1 MAGCCL
7 FGSAAREG
15 YAAPQWYRNLG
26 EHPDTP
32 LGDVFGRWRGICE
45 EDRGRVVEAERRVR
59 AAEADR
65 AGLDVRVSD
74 ASGDRWVR
82 IELLRVTPGCEL
94 PEYDLLCLAYDIT
107 GFKLTERTLAEAR
120 NRAEVNDRLKSTF
133 LADMSHEIRTPL
145 NAIVGFSNLL
155 TETDDAAERND
166 YMRIVNENNELLL
179 NMISDILDLSK
190 IEAGTFE
197 LTCERV
203 DVDRMC
209 AEIVQ
214 MLRIRLEEKPV
225 ELRYDGGAAGTV
237 LYGDKGRL
245 MQVLAN
251 FITNAVKFTEQGSIV
266 LTAETAGEEVLF
278 AVTDTG
284 CGISPESQAT
294 VFDRFVRLGGTA
306 PGTGLGL
313 PICRSIVE
321 QMGGRIGVVSEE
333 GRGSRF
339 WFAVPRRSAEEAN
352 LPAGEERAPQ
362 PARPH
367 GGRRPLL
374 LVAEDTDSNY
384 LLISLLLRRDYE
396 IIRACDG
403 EEAVR
408 RCAERRPDA
417 VLMDV
422 RMPVMDGLEATRRIR
437 RTDGQVPIVAVTA
450 FAYEQDRQRAL
461 EAGCSDYLSKP
472 VSATRLRE
480 LLRTL
485 VG

>member
-1 MAGCCL
+1 
-7 FGSAAREG
+7 
-15 YAAPQWYRNLG
+15 
-26 EHPDTP
+26 
-32 LGDVFGRWRGICE
+32 
-45 EDRGRVVEAERRVR
+45 
-59 AAEADR
+59 
-65 AGLDVRVSD
+65 
-74 ASGDRWVR
+74 
-82 IELLRVTPGCEL
+82 
-94 PEYDLLCLAYDIT
+94 
-107 GFKLTERTLAEAR
+107 
-120 NRAEVNDRLKSTF
+120 
-133 LADMSHEIRTPL
+133 
-145 NAIVGFSNLL
+145 
-155 TETDDAAERND
+155 
-166 YMRIVNENNELLL
+166 
-179 NMISDILDLSK
+179 
-190 IEAGTFE
+190 
-197 LTCERV
+197 
-203 DVDRMC
+203 
-209 AEIVQ
+209 
-214 MLRIRLEEKPV
+214 
-225 ELRYDGGAAGTV
+225 
-237 LYGDKGRL
+237 

-408 RCAERRPDA
+408 LCAERRPDA

-461 EAGCSDYLSKP
+461 EAGCSDYPSKP